1 MRVWYIPTLDC
12 SSQFASYY
20 KAVRKEES
28 RERGVVLSA
37 EASVDGSSRTGWKG
51 RQARRS
57 AVVRE
62 RGGCRSHAAEEEGRR
77 LRSVGGVAVVV
88 AGRGRVVDGGGGG
101 CVGGG
106 RGVVVNTHERSRQ
119 ESSSSNGAPSSEAF
133 RSLVEGG

>member
-1 MRVWYIPTLDC
+1 M
-12 SSQFASYY
+12 
-20 KAVRKEES
+20 
-28 RERGVVLSA
+28 
-37 EASVDGSSRTGWKG
+37 
-51 RQARRS
+51 
-57 AVVRE
+57 VRE

-133 RSLVEGG
+133 RSCGTANGGRTGWGSASGGGGKRGARTRTECNFEAQGELVSRCHNG